1 MEIITIIS
9 MFVIRPITSR
19 PSWQVNP
26 SNFIEHVEVDLN
38 QFDPTQEI
46 LEEDHEHRTEIMAT
60 SGKFVE
66 TTPAVIQT
74 YRRRK

>member
-26 SNFIEHVEVDLN
+26 SNFIEVDLN